1 MKIYANSFELRTP
14 LERRYYAAPN
24 SIFAFAVKA
33 TLDGEDADGTIT
45 VFQGSTELTPMEA
58 TIDGYKLYKRTS
70 GSETAVNEFDI
81 VYTKDTV
88 VQHFTLIETITD
100 STVFDIDQEGGAF
113 ELPIASDS
121 VLGGIKVGQN
131 LTIEADGT
139 LNAEAVAVYTA
150 GNGIGINDNVISL
163 TATIPTKV
171 SELQNDKNYAELS
184 TVPTKTS
191 DLINDSNFATVSQIP
206 TKTSDIT
213 NDSGFITAANV
224 PTKTSELENDSGFI
238 TTADIPE
245 VPVATTTTA
254 GKVIVGSGLSVDA
267 NGKIDVLA
275 GEETDPVFNKWLSG
289 TNDIMIGKD
298 TKHKTLNPNDNPSI
312 ILGLSASVGQVN
324 SSSNT
329 NAIGIAIG
337 RNAIVKEKGIAIGD
351 NAFADAYEQA
361 IAIGRDSIADSGNY
375 PTAIGCVAKA
385 TADHTI
391 AVGVGSISQ
400 ATGGIA
406 IGRDTI
412 ASGERS
418 IVIGYATENRT
429 GRPGEFAIASAK
441 NAIQLGTGI
450 NNEISSFQVY
460 SYKVLDSD
468 GNIPEAR
475 LSANALVKSTP
486 TAVLSG
492 TYSDGSEFSFD
503 VYIKQ

>member
-1 MKIYANSFELRTP
+1 MKIYANKFELRTP

-81 VYTKDTV
+81 VYTKGAV
-88 VQHFTLIETITD
+88 VQHFTLIENITD
-100 STVFDIDQEGGAF
+100 STVFDIDQEGGVL

-121 VLGGIKVGQN
+121 VLGGIKVGDN

-139 LNAEAVAVYTA
+139 LNADA
-150 GNGIGINDNVISL
+150 
-163 TATIPTKV
+163 
-171 SELQNDKNYAELS
+171 
-184 TVPTKTS
+184 VPTKTS
-191 DLINDSNFATVSQIP
+191 Q
-206 TKTSDIT
+206 
-213 NDSGFITAANV
+213 
-224 PTKTSELENDSGFI
+224 LENDSGFI
-238 TTADIPE
+238 TEADIPE

-267 NGKIDVLA
+267 NGKIDALA
-275 GEETDPVFNKWLSG
+275 GEETDPVFENWLSG
-289 TNDIMIGKD
+289 TNDVMIGKD

-324 SSSNT
+324 SNSNG

-351 NAFADAYEQA
+351 NAFADACEQA
-361 IAIGRDSIADSGNY
+361 IAIGRGSIADSGNY

-391 AVGVGSISQ
+391 AVGVGSLSQ

-406 IGRDTI
+406 IGRYTI

-460 SYKVLDSD
+460 SYKVIDSD

>member
-1 MKIYANSFELRTP
+1 MKIYANTFELRTP

-139 LNAEAVAVYTA
+139 LNAKA
-150 GNGIGINDNVISL
+150 
-163 TATIPTKV
+163 
-171 SELQNDKNYAELS
+171 
-184 TVPTKTS
+184 
-191 DLINDSNFATVSQIP
+191 
-206 TKTSDIT
+206 
-213 NDSGFITAANV
+213 V
-224 PTKTSELENDSGFI
+224 PTKTSELINDSGFI
-238 TTADIPE
+238 TENDIPE

-267 NGKIDVLA
+267 NGKIDALA
-275 GEETDPVFNKWLSG
+275 GEETDPVFNNWLGGTNNVNIGKKDSNTKNILIQG
-289 TNDIMIGKD
+289 TNDRGYD
-298 TKHKTLNPNDNPSI
+298 Y
-312 ILGLSASVGQVN
+312 GV
-324 SSSNT
+324 
-329 NAIGIAIG
+329 AIGG
-337 RNAIVKEKGIAIGD
+337 NAG
-351 NAFADAYEQA
+351 YEA
-361 IAIGRDSIADSGNY
+361 IAIGLNYPGVFRDIDGAQATGAQSIAIGGSNTSEGG
-375 PTAIGCVAKA
+375 PTTARGEKSIALGSAAKA
-385 TADHTI
+385 TANYT
-391 AVGVGSISQ
+391 
-400 ATGGIA
+400 
-406 IGRDTI
+406 
-412 ASGERS
+412 
-418 IVIGYATENRT
+418 
-429 GRPGEFAIASAK
+429 
-441 NAIQLGTGI
+441 IQLGNGT
-450 NNEISSFQVY
+450 NNTAKTFQVWDHTL
-460 SYKVLDSD
+460 LDKD
-468 GNIPEAR
+468 TGNIPEAR

>member
-58 TIDGYKLYKRTS
+58 TVDGYKLYKRTS

-81 VYTKDTV
+81 VYTKGTV
-88 VQHFTLIETITD
+88 VQHFTLIENITN
-100 STVFDIDQEGGAF
+100 STVFDIDQEGGVL

-224 PTKTSELENDSGFI
+224 PTKTSQIENDSGFITTANVPTKTSQLENDSGFI
-238 TTADIPE
+238 TTANVPTKTSDITNDSGFITAADIPA
-245 VPVATTTTA
+245 ATTSTIGGVKVGEGLEIVA
-254 GKVIVGSGLSVDA
+254 DGKLNV
-267 NGKIDVLA
+267 
-275 GEETDPVFNKWLSG
+275 
-289 TNDIMIGKD
+289 
-298 TKHKTLNPNDNPSI
+298 TLN
-312 ILGLSASVGQVN
+312 
-324 SSSNT
+324 
-329 NAIGIAIG
+329 
-337 RNAIVKEKGIAIGD
+337 
-351 NAFADAYEQA
+351 
-361 IAIGRDSIADSGNY
+361 
-375 PTAIGCVAKA
+375 
-385 TADHTI
+385 
-391 AVGVGSISQ
+391 
-400 ATGGIA
+400 
-406 IGRDTI
+406 
-412 ASGERS
+412 
-418 IVIGYATENRT
+418 
-429 GRPGEFAIASAK
+429 
-441 NAIQLGTGI
+441 
-450 NNEISSFQVY
+450 
-460 SYKVLDSD
+460 
-468 GNIPEAR
+468 NI
-475 LSANALVKSTP
+475 P

-492 TYSDGSEFSFD
+492 TYSDNTEFSFT
-503 VYIKQ
+503 VYTKQA

>member
-1 MKIYANSFELRTP
+1 MKIYANTFELRTP

-100 STVFDIDQEGGAF
+100 STVFDIDQQGGAM

-121 VLGGIKVGQN
+121 VLGGIKVGDN

-213 NDSGFITAANV
+213 NDSGFITTADV
-224 PTKTSELENDSGFI
+224 PTKTSQLENDSGFI
-238 TTADIPE
+238 TDANVPTKTSDITNDSGFITAADIPA
-245 VPVATTTTA
+245 ATTSTIGGVKVGEGLEIVA
-254 GKVIVGSGLSVDA
+254 DGKLNV
-267 NGKIDVLA
+267 
-275 GEETDPVFNKWLSG
+275 
-289 TNDIMIGKD
+289 
-298 TKHKTLNPNDNPSI
+298 TLN
-312 ILGLSASVGQVN
+312 
-324 SSSNT
+324 
-329 NAIGIAIG
+329 
-337 RNAIVKEKGIAIGD
+337 
-351 NAFADAYEQA
+351 
-361 IAIGRDSIADSGNY
+361 
-375 PTAIGCVAKA
+375 
-385 TADHTI
+385 
-391 AVGVGSISQ
+391 
-400 ATGGIA
+400 
-406 IGRDTI
+406 
-412 ASGERS
+412 
-418 IVIGYATENRT
+418 
-429 GRPGEFAIASAK
+429 
-441 NAIQLGTGI
+441 
-450 NNEISSFQVY
+450 
-460 SYKVLDSD
+460 
-468 GNIPEAR
+468 NI
-475 LSANALVKSTP
+475 P

-492 TYSDGSEFSFD
+492 TYSDNTEFSFT
-503 VYIKQ
+503 VYTKQA